1 MKINIVSVVFIVS
14 AASVVVA
21 PGTYD
26 LKMQPL
32 LSSGESL
39 YDTHDVQS
47 EQSSSWLSKMVASR
61 KADAILSQA
70 RVQAEKIIAEAKEQ
84 ANQAVLKASEAQK
97 QITEQADKM
106 LARVKQ
112 QSTEAKELADQMIS
126 DAERLL
132 NFARANVESARI
144 GGAAPLCL
152 EWSKAVV
159 SYENSA
165 EIERLQKSGHE
176 PFQVLQGYYHYKRCE
191 KWG

>member
-1 MKINIVSVVFIVS
+1 MKINNVSVVFIVS
-14 AASVVVA
+14 AASVVLA

-26 LKMQPL
+26 TKTQPL
-32 LSSGESL
+32 LSHGELSHN
-39 YDTHDVQS
+39 THDIPR

-61 KADAILSQA
+61 KADVILNQA
-70 RVQAEKIIAEAKEQ
+70 RVQAEQIIAEAT
-84 ANQAVLKASEAQK
+84 KAQQK
-97 QITEQADKM
+97 ITEQANEM

-112 QSTEAKELADQMIS
+112 QSAEAKMQADQMIS

-152 EWSKAVV
+152 EWQR
-159 SYENSA
+159 SYGHYKDLT
-165 EIERLQKSGHE
+165 EIERLQKSGYE